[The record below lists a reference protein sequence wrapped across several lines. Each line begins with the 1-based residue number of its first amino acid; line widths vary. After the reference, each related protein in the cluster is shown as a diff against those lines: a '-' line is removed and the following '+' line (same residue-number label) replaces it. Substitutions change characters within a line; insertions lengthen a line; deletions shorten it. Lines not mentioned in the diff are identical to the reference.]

1 MALRLAGKVAVITG
15 ATAGIGL
22 GTAKRF
28 VKEGATVIFN
38 ARRPEAGAKAQALLR
53 ELAAGGEVHYVQAD
67 ISVQEQVEAVID
79 RAVQGFG
86 RLDALV
92 NNAQSFVPIGPILT
106 KPDKHYRHA
115 LEGGLFGTKWAMQR
129 AFPTMRDQGGGS
141 IVNFTSGWAWIAPP
155 NLSDYAANKAALE
168 ALTRAAANEWGRYNI
183 NVNIVAPYS
192 KSKSWERYAA
202 DNPIAAQASTKTN
215 PLKRIGDPEHDLG
228 GLILGLVTEG
238 ARFITGQTFDG
249 SGGVLYLRRNYS
261 STEDWAAK
269 I

>member
-1 MALRLAGKVAVITG
+1 MAQRLVGKVAVITG

-38 ARRPEAGAKAQALLR
+38 ARRAEAGAKTEAVLR
-53 ELAAGGEVHYVQAD
+53 ELAAGGEVHFVQAD
-67 ISVQEQVEAVID
+67 ISEKEQIEAVID
-79 RAVQGFG
+79 RALQFG

-92 NNAQSFVPIGPILT
+92 NNAQGFVPIGPILT

-115 LEGGLFGTKWAMQR
+115 LESGLFATKWAMQR

-141 IVNFTSGWAWIAPP
+141 IVNMTSGWAWTAPT

-215 PLKRIGDPEHDLG
+215 PLKRIGDPESDLG
-228 GLILGLVTEG
+228 SLILGLVTEE

-269 I
+269 V